1 MGSHNALAATFG
13 ILGNIISVMVYL
25 APVPTFYRI
34 YKKKCTDG
42 FHSLPYLLSL
52 MSSMLWLYYAF
63 LKIHDGVVPLITINS
78 IGCVIELIYILTYI
92 KYAHKD
98 ARNLTYTLFAAMNIG
113 FLALVLSSRFALNGS
128 HRVKVIGWICDAVS
142 LSVFA
147 SPLSIMAKVIR
158 TKSVQFMPFYLSF
171 FLTLNAITWFVYG
184 LSMQDKCIYIPN
196 VGGFALGL
204 VQMVLYGIYRKG
216 SESEKEQGLGE
227 GVINIV
233 VVNPLGP
240 AEVFPIAVDDNKV
253 KDLVVVDDV
262 TVSQQEKEKNV
273 EAKDDCPV

>member
-1 MGSHNALAATFG
+1 M
-13 ILGNIISVMVYL
+13 
-25 APVPTFYRI
+25 
-34 YKKKCTDG
+34 
-42 FHSLPYLLSL
+42 
-52 MSSMLWLYYAF
+52 
-63 LKIHDGVVPLITINS
+63 
-78 IGCVIELIYILTYI
+78 
-92 KYAHKD
+92 
-98 ARNLTYTLFAAMNIG
+98 
-113 FLALVLSSRFALNGS
+113 
-128 HRVKVIGWICDAVS
+128 
-142 LSVFA
+142 
-147 SPLSIMAKVIR
+147 
-158 TKSVQFMPFYLSF
+158 
-171 FLTLNAITWFVYG
+171 
-184 LSMQDKCIYIPN
+184 
-196 VGGFALGL
+196 GGFALGL

>member
-1 MGSHNALAATFG
+1 
-13 ILGNIISVMVYL
+13 
-25 APVPTFYRI
+25 
-34 YKKKCTDG
+34 
-42 FHSLPYLLSL
+42 
-52 MSSMLWLYYAF
+52 
-63 LKIHDGVVPLITINS
+63 
-78 IGCVIELIYILTYI
+78 
-92 KYAHKD
+92 
-98 ARNLTYTLFAAMNIG
+98 
-113 FLALVLSSRFALNGS
+113 
-128 HRVKVIGWICDAVS
+128 
-142 LSVFA
+142 
-147 SPLSIMAKVIR
+147 
-158 TKSVQFMPFYLSF
+158 
-171 FLTLNAITWFVYG
+171 
-184 LSMQDKCIYIPN
+184 

>member
-1 MGSHNALAATFG
+1 MPTHHASAAIFG
-13 ILGNIISVMVYL
+13 IIGNMISVMVYL
-25 APVPTFYRI
+25 APVPTFYQI

-98 ARNLTYTLFAAMNIG
+98 ARNLTYTLFAAMNIA
-113 FLALVLSSRFALNGS
+113 FLTLVLSSHFALHGS

-184 LSMQDKCIYIPN
+184 LSIQDKCIYVPN
-196 VGGFALGL
+196 VGGFGLGL
-204 VQMVLYGIYRKG
+204 VQMVLYGIYRNG
-216 SESEKEQGLGE
+216 GESEKEQALAE

-240 AEVFPIAVDDNKV
+240 AEVFPIAVEVDDDKV
-253 KDLVVVDDV
+253 KEGLVVD
-262 TVSQQEKEKNV
+262 QEKD
-273 EAKDDCPV
+273 AKD

>member
-1 MGSHNALAATFG
+1 MPTHHASAAIFG
-13 ILGNIISVMVYL
+13 IIGNMISVMVYL
-25 APVPTFYRI
+25 APVPTFYQI

-98 ARNLTYTLFAAMNIG
+98 ARNLTYTLFAAMNIA
-113 FLALVLSSRFALNGS
+113 FLTLVLSSHFALHGS

-147 SPLSIMAKVIR
+147 SPLSIMV
-158 TKSVQFMPFYLSF
+158 
-171 FLTLNAITWFVYG
+171 
-184 LSMQDKCIYIPN
+184 PN
-196 VGGFALGL
+196 VGGFGLGL
-204 VQMVLYGIYRKG
+204 VQMVLYGIYRNG
-216 SESEKEQGLGE
+216 GESEKEQALAE
-227 GVINIV
+227 GAINIV

-240 AEVFPIAVDDNKV
+240 AEVFPIAEEVDDDKV
-253 KDLVVVDDV
+253 KEGLVVD
-262 TVSQQEKEKNV
+262 QEKDS
-273 EAKDDCPV
+273 KD